1 MAELV
6 KVLSLW
12 YSVKILLPAN
22 VDDHGPQDTPS
33 LLKALFGEKGYR
45 VVQMI
50 HFLQRK
56 KKGYQMKILQDK

>member
-1 MAELV
+1 MNGRVGEGM
-6 KVLSLW
+6 LSLW
-12 YSVKILLPAN
+12 YSVQILLPAN
-22 VDDHGPQDTPS
+22 IDDHGPQGTPY

-56 KKGYQMKILQDK
+56 KRDTR